1 MRFKTARVTCT
12 PFKDSREVKEPRQ
25 SAGSTDDDNEDED
38 DDNEDDDGG
47 DFRGAAWLFA
57 FAALASFFPSSA

>member
-38 DDNEDDDGG
+38 DDDGDG